1 MPVETI
7 GSVLRKHAHSLLS
20 LPGVVGL
27 AEGESEGKPC
37 IRVFVAKKSDL
48 ILKSIPGVLEGY
60 TVIIEETREF
70 KALK

>member
-1 MPVETI
+1 MPIETI
-7 GSVLRKHAHSLLS
+7 GSVLRKHSHSLRS
-20 LPGVVGL
+20 FPGVVGL
-27 AEGESEGKPC
+27 AEGESAGKPC

-60 TVIIEETREF
+60 TVIIEETGEF